1 MTYGIKSMKIGSLC
15 TGYGGLDL
23 AAEEVFNAHT
33 VWTSDID
40 KHASKLIELKG
51 QVNLGDLKLIDWP
64 QVEPIDIL
72 TAGYPCQPFS
82 TAGKRKGKD
91 DSRHLWPWIKEAI
104 SQLRP
109 SYVILENVKGHL
121 TLGFSQVLADLAE
134 IGFNAEWTIIRA
146 ADVGATHRRARLYIL
161 AYPNNSERKR
171 IWEMPEL
178 GIRYNSCVDLQLQKR
193 RFGSVIDRWET
204 VLGRPHPA
212 PLENGKLSPVFVEW
226 MMGLPEG
233 WVTGHGIPRIGA
245 LKLLGNGVVPQQA
258 KAAIQILL
266 YNMSRASQQPY

>member
-1 MTYGIKSMKIGSLC
+1 MKIGSLC

-51 QVNLGDLKLIDWP
+51 QTNLGNLKLIDWS
-64 QVEPIDIL
+64 QVKPIDIL

-82 TAGKRKGKD
+82 VAGHRKGTD
-91 DSRHLWPWIKEAI
+91 DPRHLWPWIKEAI

-146 ADVGATHRRARLYIL
+146 ADIGATHRRARLYVL
-161 AYPNNSERKR
+161 AYPNDRKR
-171 IWEMPEL
+171 ERVWEMPKL
-178 GIRYNSCVDLQLQKR
+178 GIGYNSRANLQMHEG
-193 RFGSVIDRWET
+193 RFSSVIDRWET
-204 VLGRPHPA
+204 VLDRSYPP
-212 PLENGKLSPVFVEW
+212 PLEEGKLNPVFVEW

-233 WVTGHGIPRIGA
+233 WVTGHGIPRSSA

-258 KAAIQILL
+258 KAAIQIML
-266 YNMSRASQQPY
+266 YNMSRASQQPTNCDTG

>member
-1 MTYGIKSMKIGSLC
+1 MKIGSLC

-33 VWTSDID
+33 IWTSDID
-40 KHASKLIELKG
+40 KHASKLIKLKG
-51 QVNLGDLKLIDWP
+51 QTNLGDLKLIDWS
-64 QVEPIDIL
+64 QIEPIDIL

-82 TAGKRKGKD
+82 IAGHRKGKD
-91 DSRHLWPWIKEAI
+91 DPRHLWPWIKEAI

-121 TLGFSQVLADLAE
+121 TLGFSQVLADLAQ

-146 ADVGATHRRARLYIL
+146 ADIGATHRRARLYVL
-161 AYPNNSERKR
+161 AYPNDRKRER
-171 IWEMPEL
+171 IWEMPKL
-178 GIRYNSCVDLQLQKR
+178 GIRYNSRANLQVQEGS
-193 RFGSVIDRWET
+193 FSSVIERWET
-204 VLGRPHPA
+204 VLNRSYPR
-212 PLENGKLSPVFVEW
+212 PLEDGKLNPVFVEW

-233 WVTGHGIPRIGA
+233 WVTGQGIPRNSE

-266 YNMSRASQQPY
+266 YNMSRASQQPTNCDTG

>member
-1 MTYGIKSMKIGSLC
+1 MKIGSLC

-51 QVNLGDLKLIDWP
+51 QVNLGDLKLIDWS

-178 GIRYNSCVDLQLQKR
+178 GIRYNSCVDLRLQKR

-212 PLENGKLSPVFVEW
+212 PLENEKLSPVFVEW

-233 WVTGHGIPRIGA
+233 WVTGHGISRIGA

-266 YNMSRASQQPY
+266 YNMSRASQQPTNCDTG